1 MTKKEQQLMAEAIE
15 KLKVQ
20 VENMDYE
27 SAHSEADDIL
37 CELLNKLGFSAVV
50 DEWNKVGK
58 WYA

>member
-20 VENMDYE
+20 AESRDYE

-37 CELLNKLGFSAVV
+37 CELLNKLGFGAVV

>member
-20 VENMDYE
+20 VVNKDLED
-27 SAHSEADDIL
+27 AHSEADYIL

-50 DEWNKVGK
+50 EEWEKVGK